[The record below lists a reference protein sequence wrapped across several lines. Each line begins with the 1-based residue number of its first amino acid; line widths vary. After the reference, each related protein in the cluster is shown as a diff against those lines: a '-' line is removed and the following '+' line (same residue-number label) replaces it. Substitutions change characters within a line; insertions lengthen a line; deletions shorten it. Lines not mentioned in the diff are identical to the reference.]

1 MNREVFIDELRK
13 ELSKLPEEEVEAAVE
28 YYEEYF
34 DEAGKDNEDNVIK
47 ALGNP
52 KKVAG
57 QIKSE
62 YAVKLLDDDDIPVAK
77 KGFAAAKWIIIGIC
91 SAPVSIPLII
101 VFLCIAIAAIAV
113 FISCVAGIIAC
124 LIGAAAASIGCLV
137 IGALATVVA
146 PATACLFIGIGL
158 MGLGVSAVLGYLV
171 AKGTKEVVKAS
182 VRAVRKM
189 LEKRKLRREGSADF
203 GKWNYDKEVR

>member
-1 MNREVFIDELRK
+1 M
-13 ELSKLPEEEVEAAVE
+13 
-28 YYEEYF
+28 
-34 DEAGKDNEDNVIK
+34 
-47 ALGNP
+47 
-52 KKVAG
+52 AG

>member
-34 DEAGKDNEDNVIK
+34 DEAGEDNEDNVIK

-113 FISCVAGIIAC
+113 FKLCRRNNRMSDRSGGSQHRMSRDRSACNSSGAGDCLSVHRDRPHGTGRICRFGIFSC
-124 LIGAAAASIGCLV
+124 
-137 IGALATVVA
+137 
-146 PATACLFIGIGL
+146 
-158 MGLGVSAVLGYLV
+158 
-171 AKGTKEVVKAS
+171 KG
-182 VRAVRKM
+182 
-189 LEKRKLRREGSADF
+189 D
-203 GKWNYDKEVR
+203 